1 MNKKDRD
8 KQTAQDEVSRVSKKA
23 AKIIKR
29 AAKKKEMQTKSEDKV
44 VAPYQVNT
52 EGNQMLYLKEEDALK
67 LSEASH
73 KILTEGAKVVKEI
86 ATEETHLR
94 QKKVLVIQEIAYKLK
109 AQFIKEGRENQV
121 VAISMVLSRALEGFV
136 SSRWIQKTLPPEFK
150 NMEQQLRATSGRTLR
165 PNENEMAKKL
175 AKRNRDLDPT
185 PLTDADIDA
194 VPKSEI
200 DKLKTLTKDLLKGSI
215 NVRSYALY
223 DAYRTAMDRYCSDG
237 DPLCLLPWFQYKSR
251 KTAKGRSPYSPI
263 SKIQAFEPLNLAPY
277 IAKGF

>member
-1 MNKKDRD
+1 VYKLNKKDRD
-8 KQTAQDEVSRVSKKA
+8 KQSAQDEVSRVSKKA

-29 AAKKKEMQTKSEDKV
+29 AGKKKEMETKSQAKQKDAF

-52 EGNQMLYLKEEDALK
+52 NGNQMLYVKEEDALK

-86 ATEETHLR
+86 ATEETHLKQR
-94 QKKVLVIQEIAYKLK
+94 KALVIQEIAYKLK
-109 AQFIKEGRENQV
+109 AQFIKEGRENQI
-121 VAISMVLSRALEGFV
+121 VAISMILSRALEGFV

-150 NMEQQLRATSGRTLR
+150 NTEQQLRATSGRSVR
-165 PNENEMAKKL
+165 PDEIAKKL

-185 PLTDADIDA
+185 PLSDADIDA
-194 VPKSEI
+194 VPKNEI

-215 NVRSYALY
+215 HMKSYALY
-223 DAYRTAMDRYCSDG
+223 DAYRTAMDRYCTEG

-251 KTAKGRSPYSPI
+251 KTAGVKV
-263 SKIQAFEPLNLAPY
+263 
-277 IAKGF
+277 

>member
-1 MNKKDRD
+1 MYKLNKKDRD
-8 KQTAQDEVSRVSKKA
+8 KQSAQDEVSRVSKKA

-29 AAKKKEMQTKSEDKV
+29 ASKKKEMETKDAVV

-52 EGNQMLYLKEEDALK
+52 DGNQMLYLKEEDALK

-109 AQFIKEGRENQV
+109 AQFIKEGRENQI

-150 NMEQQLRATSGRTLR
+150 NTEQQLRATSGRTLR
-165 PNENEMAKKL
+165 PNEMAKKL

-185 PLTDADIDA
+185 PLSDADIDA
-194 VPKSEI
+194 VPKNEI

-215 NVRSYALY
+215 NLRSYALY
-223 DAYRTAMDRYCSDG
+223 DAYRTAMDRY
-237 DPLCLLPWFQYKSR
+237 WY
-251 KTAKGRSPYSPI
+251 
-263 SKIQAFEPLNLAPY
+263 
-277 IAKGF
+277 